1 MSELVISPKLQ
12 EQLDRLPAEPGI
24 YQMLD
29 AGGSVLY
36 VGKAVELRNRVRS
49 YFQPGRLRSTRGD
62 ALVDQVT
69 ELRTIIVK
77 SEAEALLLEANL
89 IKQHKPP
96 FNVRL
101 KDDKKYPYLKV
112 TLNEMF
118 PRVIF
123 TRKLER
129 DGSKY
134 FGPYSNAGVLR
145 DSIDLIR
152 KVFPLRTCK
161 EDIGKVYRRPCLQYH
176 IKRCMAPCAFLQSK
190 AEYDATVRDVLLFL
204 EGRHSV
210 LVDRLKREME
220 FASQQLAFEHASRL
234 RDRIADL
241 ERVMARQEVVWKS
254 QIDMDLI
261 AGAHGQGV
269 SSLEV
274 FFVRGGKLLGQ
285 EHFIVE
291 GTEGRSPDEVLSE
304 FVKQFYAQ
312 SPAVPK
318 EIMLELRLPEM
329 TAVERALTAVRGN
342 RVRIVVPER
351 GQRAEYMR
359 KVKRNAEQH
368 LADHLSKIDVAQER
382 ANVAL
387 EELAAALGLPALPN
401 RIECYDIS
409 HVQGTNVV
417 GSMVV
422 FENGKAAKN
431 EYRRFKIQ
439 GDEKNDD
446 FANMQQMLRRR
457 LRYLSPDGPAATQ
470 HMGREK
476 KFAKRPGLLLIDGG
490 RGQLNAANEVL
501 EELDLIALPL
511 AAIAKQ
517 FEELYVL
524 DEPAPVLL
532 PRNSPALHLVQRIR
546 DEAHRFAVSYHRGLR
561 SKVAMKS
568 ALDGLP
574 GVGPAR
580 RRALVAAF
588 GSVAAVRRASVAE
601 LEAVSGIS
609 HKLAVAIRE
618 ALDEESAGNNGAPSP
633 LASANPPPA

>member
-1 MSELVISPKLQ
+1 MSTLDISPALQ
-12 EQLDRLPAEPGI
+12 EQLDRLPSEPGI
-24 YQMLD
+24 YEMLD
-29 AGGSVLY
+29 ADGKVLY
-36 VGKAVELRNRVRS
+36 VGKALDLRNRVRS

-62 ALVDQVT
+62 ALVEQVAS
-69 ELRTIIVK
+69 LRTIIVK

-89 IKQHKPP
+89 IKQHKPA
-96 FNVRL
+96 FNIRL
-101 KDDKKYPYLKV
+101 KDDKKYPFLKV
-112 TLNEMF
+112 TLAEMF

-123 TRKLER
+123 TRKLVH

-210 LVDRLKREME
+210 LVDKLTHEMQQ
-220 FASQQLAFEHASRL
+220 ASEQLAFEHAARL

-269 SSLEV
+269 SALEV
-274 FFVRGGKLLGQ
+274 FFVRSGKLIGQ

-291 GTEGRSPDEVLSE
+291 GTEGRSPGEVLSE
-304 FVKQFYAQ
+304 FVKQFYAG
-312 SPAVPK
+312 SAAIPK
-318 EIMLELRLPEM
+318 ELMLELRIPDL
-329 TAVERALTAVRGN
+329 ADVERALSEVRGN
-342 RVRIVVPER
+342 RVRIVAPER

-368 LADHLSKIDVAQER
+368 LADHLARVDVAQER
-382 ANVAL
+382 ASVAL
-387 EELAAALGLPALPN
+387 EELAGALSLPALPQ

-422 FENGKAAKN
+422 FENGKPAKS

-439 GDEKNDD
+439 GDERNDD
-446 FANMQQMLRRR
+446 VANMQQMLRRR
-457 LRYLSPDGPAATQ
+457 LRYLSPGGPAATQ

-517 FEELYVL
+517 FEEL
-524 DEPAPVLL
+524 
-532 PRNSPALHLVQRIR
+532 
-546 DEAHRFAVSYHRGLR
+546 
-561 SKVAMKS
+561 
-568 ALDGLP
+568 
-574 GVGPAR
+574 
-580 RRALVAAF
+580 
-588 GSVAAVRRASVAE
+588 
-601 LEAVSGIS
+601 
-609 HKLAVAIRE
+609 
-618 ALDEESAGNNGAPSP
+618 
-633 LASANPPPA
+633 

>member
-1 MSELVISPKLQ
+1 MSALQISEKLQ
-12 EQLDRLPAEPGI
+12 EQLDRLPSEPGI

-29 AGGSVLY
+29 QAGKALY
-36 VGKAVELRNRVRS
+36 VGKAVDLRNRVRS
-49 YFQPGRLRSTRGD
+49 YFQPGRPRSTRGD
-62 ALVDQVT
+62 ALVDQVA

-134 FGPYSNAGVLR
+134 FGPYSNAGALR

-210 LVDRLKREME
+210 LVDNLKREME
-220 FASQQLAFEHASRL
+220 FAAEQLAFEHAARL
-234 RDRIADL
+234 RDRINDL

-285 EHFIVE
+285 EYFIVE
-291 GTEGRSPDEVLSE
+291 GTEGRSPDEVLGE

-318 EIMLELRLPEM
+318 EVMLEVRIPDM
-329 TAVERALTAVRGN
+329 ASSDRALSEVRGN
-342 RVRIVVPER
+342 RVRILVPER

-368 LADHLSKIDVAQER
+368 LADHLSKVDVARER
-382 ANVAL
+382 TTMAL
-387 EELAAALGLPALPN
+387 EELAAALGLPALPQ

-409 HVQGTNVV
+409 HAQGTNVV

-422 FENGKAAKN
+422 FENGKAAKS

-439 GDEKNDD
+439 GDERNDD

-457 LRYLSPDGPAATQ
+457 LRYISPDDTQ
-470 HMGREK
+470 PKQLGREK

-490 RGQLNAANEVL
+490 RGQLNAVYDVL
-501 EELDLIALPL
+501 QELDLIALPV
-511 AAIAKQ
+511 AALAKQ

-524 DEPAPVLL
+524 DEPAPVFL
-532 PRNSPALHLVQRIR
+532 PRNSAALHLVQRIR
-546 DEAHRFAVSYHRGLR
+546 DEAHRFAVTYHRGLR
-561 SKVAMKS
+561 SKAAVRS

-580 RRALVAAF
+580 RKALVDAF
-588 GSVAAVRRASVAE
+588 GSVAGVRRASVAE

-609 HKLAVAIRE
+609 HGLATTIRE
-618 ALDEESAGNNGAPSP
+618 ALDKEAV
-633 LASANPPPA
+633 